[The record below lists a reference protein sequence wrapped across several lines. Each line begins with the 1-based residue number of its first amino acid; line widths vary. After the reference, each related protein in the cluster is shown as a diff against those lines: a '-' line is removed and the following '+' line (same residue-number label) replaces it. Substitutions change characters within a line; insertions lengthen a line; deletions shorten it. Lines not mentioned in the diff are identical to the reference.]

1 MNSFRRGE
9 ASIRGDLGRASVLGL
24 IVTLSLP
31 PALAA
36 QSVTLRL
43 GGFRMSYDDSL
54 KATAAAVAAEGLWSW
69 RTARAGLAGSL
80 ATFDGGGWAGQGTA
94 SAARALL
101 GGGRRALYAAGDATG
116 YGFEGGY
123 WAGTASAGLAGAT
136 ALGPFGATLY
146 LAGGGVRRIDGGDDP
161 LVQATLRVQRNARWW
176 AADAWTSATRTGGVR
191 FTDIGAGLETEGSRF
206 ELGLAGGARFGDLG
220 DRGWGRAR
228 LAWRVAGPGW
238 VEASAGRY
246 PPDVTGFPHGSFV
259 QAGIR
264 IALGRTGPLPVLA
277 PSEMMTVRRVSAG
290 AVVVTFRVADRV
302 PTRIAGDWNDWAP
315 QSLQRL
321 SGGRWRVRL
330 VLAPGLHRFTLLDAA
345 GNAFVPAGIP
355 TEPDDFGGSTGL
367 LAVPQR

>member
-146 LAGGGVRRIDGGDDP
+146 LAGGGVRRIAGGDDP
-161 LVQATLRVQRNARWW
+161 LVQATLRVQRNARCFRLCNVDDNNVSELSLRDRSRDCRANVSRTTDDRHFPIHECTPLGQIPFITRRSSWQRPQFLW
-176 AADAWTSATRTGGVR
+176 KTLWKSARQRRVTLVFPNKSADCT
-191 FTDIGAGLETEGSRF
+191 IHGALQ
-206 ELGLAGGARFGDLG
+206 
-220 DRGWGRAR
+220 GRQAKYHIR
-228 LAWRVAGPGW
+228 SGERSTLVHQNVPSNIHTFFPGW
-238 VEASAGRY
+238 ISHAHYRCRRS
-246 PPDVTGFPHGSFV
+246 PKD
-259 QAGIR
+259 
-264 IALGRTGPLPVLA
+264 RT
-277 PSEMMTVRRVSAG
+277 
-290 AVVVTFRVADRV
+290 
-302 PTRIAGDWNDWAP
+302 PTA
-315 QSLQRL
+315 
-321 SGGRWRVRL
+321 
-330 VLAPGLHRFTLLDAA
+330 
-345 GNAFVPAGIP
+345 
-355 TEPDDFGGSTGL
+355 
-367 LAVPQR
+367 